1 MCRPPAECEAGLIR
15 GVAVVKVALIVAIML
30 AILALVCAAC
40 GLAMLLSGY
49 VMVGAFQIVPGAPR
63 ASGMDRELVRWI
75 VFFGASLGATVW
87 LLVGYRRQK
96 RKS

>member
-1 MCRPPAECEAGLIR
+1 MR
-15 GVAVVKVALIVAIML
+15 VALLIAIVL
-30 AILALVCAAC
+30 AALCLVSAGC
-40 GLAMLLSGY
+40 GLAMMLSGY
-49 VMVGAFQIVPGAPR
+49 VMIGAFQTIPGTPR